1 MPLLAA
7 PFTSMMKLKTWGVN
21 DPCRKLHA
29 IRTLLLAAPSY
40 LKMKLKTLR
49 CKWSM
54 QEAACHQDATVGSA
68 FLFEDETEDIE
79 V

>member
-1 MPLLAA
+1 
-7 PFTSMMKLKTWGVN
+7 
-21 DPCRKLHA
+21 
-29 IRTLLLAAPSY
+29 
-40 LKMKLKTLR
+40 
-49 CKWSM
+49 M

>member
-1 MPLLAA
+1 MQNAA
-7 PFTSMMKLKTWGVN
+7 HHRNATAGSTFYFN
-21 DPCRKLHA
+21 DEIKDV
-29 IRTLLLAAPSY
+29 
-40 LKMKLKTLR
+40 R

-68 FLFEDETEDIE
+68 FLFKDEIEDIE